1 MCKKCGKE
9 CRNLSEENRIWEN
22 MEDRRL
28 RNLGIDPDGDPVE
41 VMIAIET
48 KHAEIQARRK
58 AEQERRRCS

>member
-1 MCKKCGKE
+1 
-9 CRNLSEENRIWEN
+9 